1 MKERIVTK
9 PILDTSQALAFATGA
24 IKSENISTHTNKLKK
39 TAQIAKKS
47 LADNRIFFA
56 PEGDKRLTINI
67 KEELHKKLKI
77 KAIEENTTAGD
88 ILENLIDKYL

>member
-24 IKSENISTHTNKLKK
+24 IKSENISIDTNKPKK
-39 TAQIAKKS
+39 TVQLAKKS

-67 KEELHKKLKI
+67 RDDLHKKLKI
-77 KAIEENTTAGD
+77 SAIEQGSTAGE
-88 ILENLIDKYL
+88 IIEKLIEKYL